1 MMLLEVNSV
10 KEICINGEE
19 NGISRESL
27 ESALEELLSQY
38 SGLKKVLII
47 PPDYTR
53 CYSYAGIITQILCAK
68 LKGVHVDVMPA
79 LGTHMPMSE
88 EEIRLFFGDA
98 VAPEKI
104 IVHRW
109 QTDTIKLGY
118 VPADFCAEISG
129 GLFPEQIDVE
139 VNHRLFDGG
148 YDLILS
154 PGQVVSHEVVGMAN
168 YSKNIFV
175 GTGGREMINK
185 SHMLS
190 AICGL
195 EKALGVRDTPARK
208 AYDYAQE
215 HFIDGKIPLV
225 YIQTVT
231 TTEGEDVT
239 LRGLFIGQSR
249 KPFEMAAELSQKLN
263 IFHLNRRAKKVVTYL
278 EPSELKTT
286 WVGNKGVYRTRMI
299 VDDGG
304 ELLVLGPGI
313 RAFGENDEMDA
324 MTRKYGYKGTPYI
337 LDLYRKGAFEGRLMS
352 AAHLMQGS
360 SEGRFTITYATKPE
374 LMTRGEIESVG
385 YNWADY
391 DEITKRYDPFKLKEG
406 WNVMDD
412 GEEIYFVGKPATGL
426 WKYDG

>member
-1 MMLLEVNSV
+1 M
-10 KEICINGEE
+10 KELFLTEEINGV
-19 NGISRESL
+19 SREQL
-27 ESALEELLSQY
+27 EGILDELLSQY

-53 CYSYAGIITQILCAK
+53 CYSYAGIITQILYCK
-68 LKGVHVDVMPA
+68 LKNFSEVYIDVMPS

-88 EEIRLFFGDA
+88 EELQMFFGD
-98 VAPEKI
+98 VIPRDRI
-104 IVHRW
+104 IVHHW
-109 QTDTIKLGY
+109 QTDTVKLGY
-118 VPADFCAEISG
+118 VPAEVCAEISN

-139 VNHRLFDGG
+139 VNHLLVDGG

-154 PGQVVSHEVVGMAN
+154 VGQVVPHEVVGMAN

-195 EKALGVRDTPARK
+195 ENALGVMNSPARK
-208 AYDYAQE
+208 AYDYAQQ

-231 TTEGEDVT
+231 TAEGEDVT
-239 LRGLFIGQSR
+239 LRGIYIGQSR
-249 KPFEMAAELSQKLN
+249 KPFETAAALSQKLN
-263 IFHLNRRAKKVVTYL
+263 IIHLNRRAKKVVTYL
-278 EPSELKTT
+278 EPTELKTT

-304 ELLVLGPGI
+304 ELIVLGPGI
-313 RAFGENDEMDA
+313 RAFGENDEMDM
-324 MTRKYGYKGTPYI
+324 MTRKYGYKGTPYV

-374 LMTRGEIESVG
+374 LMSREEIESVG
-385 YNWADY
+385 YKWADY

-406 WNVMDD
+406 WNVLDD
-412 GEEIYFVGKPATGL
+412 GEEIYFVGKPAIGL
-426 WKYDG
+426 WKYDA

>member
-1 MMLLEVNSV
+1 M
-10 KEICINGEE
+10 KELFLTEEINGV
-19 NGISRESL
+19 SREQL
-27 ESALEELLSQY
+27 EGILDELLSQY
-38 SGLKKVLII
+38 SDLRKVLII

-53 CYSYAGIITQILCAK
+53 CYSYAGIITQILYCK
-68 LKGVHVDVMPA
+68 LKNFPEVYIDVMPA
-79 LGTHMPMSE
+79 LGTHMPMSDE
-88 EEIRLFFGDA
+88 ELQMFFGD
-98 VAPEKI
+98 VVPRDHI
-104 IVHRW
+104 IVHHW
-109 QTDTIKLGY
+109 QTDTVKLGY
-118 VPADFCAEISG
+118 VPAEVCAEISN

-139 VNHRLFDGG
+139 VNHLLVDGG

-154 PGQVVSHEVVGMAN
+154 VGQVVPHEVVGMAN

-195 EKALGVRDTPARK
+195 ENALGVMNSPARK
-208 AYDYAQE
+208 AYDYAQQ

-231 TTEGEDVT
+231 TAEGEDVT
-239 LRGLFIGQSR
+239 LRGIYIGQSR
-249 KPFEMAAELSQKLN
+249 KPFEMAAALSQKLN
-263 IFHLNRRAKKVVTYL
+263 IIHLKRRAKKVVTYL
-278 EPSELKTT
+278 EPTELKTT

-304 ELLVLGPGI
+304 ELIVLGPGI
-313 RAFGENDEMDA
+313 RAFGENDEMDM
-324 MTRKYGYKGTPYI
+324 MTRKYGYKGTPYV

-374 LMTRGEIESVG
+374 LMSREEIESVG
-385 YNWADY
+385 YKWADY

-406 WNVMDD
+406 WNVLDD
-412 GEEIYFVGKPATGL
+412 GEEIYFVGKPAIGL
-426 WKYDG
+426 WKYDK

>member
-1 MMLLEVNSV
+1 M
-10 KEICINGEE
+10 KELFLTEE
-19 NGISRESL
+19 QNGISCEQL
-27 ESALEELLSQY
+27 EGMLDELLSQY
-38 SGLKKVLII
+38 SGLRKVLII

-53 CYSYAGIITQILCAK
+53 CYSYAGIITQILYRK
-68 LKGVHVDVMPA
+68 LADVHVDVMPA

-88 EEIRLFFGDA
+88 EELNMFFSD
-98 VAPEKI
+98 VIPRERI
-104 IVHRW
+104 IIHHW
-109 QTDTIKLGY
+109 QTDTIRLGY
-118 VPADFCAEISG
+118 VPAEVCAEISG

-139 VNHRLFDGG
+139 VNHLLVDGG

-154 PGQVVSHEVVGMAN
+154 VGQVVPHEVVGMAN

-195 EKALGVRDTPARK
+195 EKALGERDSPARK
-208 AYDYAQE
+208 AYDYAQQ
-215 HFIDGKIPLV
+215 HFIDGKIPLI

-231 TTEGEDVT
+231 TAEGEDVT
-239 LRGLFIGQSR
+239 LRGIYIGQSR
-249 KPFEMAAELSQKLN
+249 KPFENAAALSQKLN
-263 IFHLNRRAKKVVTYL
+263 IIHLDRRAKKVVTYL
-278 EPSELKTT
+278 EPTELKTT

-304 ELLVLGPGI
+304 ELIVLGPGI

-324 MTRKYGYKGTPYI
+324 MTRKYGYKGTPYV

-374 LMTRGEIESVG
+374 LMSREEIESVG
-385 YNWADY
+385 YHWADY
-391 DEITKRYDPFKLKEG
+391 DEITKRYDPFRLKEG
-406 WNVMDD
+406 WNVLDD
-412 GEEIYFVGKPATGL
+412 GEEIYFVGKPAIGL